1 MKKFMKRIWMIP
13 LLTMVSMVVSA
24 QEKVDTPSDDE
35 PTTVTVDLNESY
47 IGGSFEVT
55 DIGKPA
61 EDGSVVVTIM
71 VKPDKGYYI
80 AKSDVIVVSTIS
92 VSATREGDPS
102 IGGSLELEGDD
113 PDDLTEKRDYRFTV
127 LAGLGAWV
135 KEADFHQVV
144 RAPEDISGDDESN
157 VTWSYADNV
166 LTITGSGITAD
177 FNEDGFTDPW
187 AAIRDQI
194 TSVTIGEGVT
204 ALGTDIFKGCTALTT
219 IYIENA
225 ESVLTLGEGAIPAN
239 DGLEVYVP
247 GRLLNEYQIT
257 DGWKDLKIGS
267 EGCVTMSGVE
277 FGTNNHYDT
286 FVSDESI
293 VVPSVLT
300 AYVITD
306 IKGTGLVLSEVKTI
320 SAGMPVLVYNKNDL
334 KDVTFYSAPAEA
346 TRGGAN
352 LLQVAGSDGQKV
364 ALGEVYIL
372 HNDVFYYCQAGTIPA
387 GHVYLTN
394 PAPEKTRSA
403 YPLGDGDSTGMEL
416 LRLNETD
423 TDVWYS
429 LDGRRLSTMP
439 TSKGIY
445 IKNGKKVVI
454 K

>member
-1 MKKFMKRIWMIP
+1 MKKVMFKIWILALLSMISKVA
-13 LLTMVSMVVSA
+13 LA
-24 QEKVDTPSDDE
+24 QDVK
-35 PTTVTVDLNESY
+35 VDLNDSY
-47 IGGSFEVT
+47 IGGSVEVT
-55 DIGKPA
+55 DIGEPA

-71 VKPDKGYYI
+71 VKPATGYYI
-80 AKSDVIVVSTIS
+80 AKSDVLVVSTIS
-92 VSATREGDPS
+92 VSATREGDLS

-144 RAPEDISGDDESN
+144 RDPYDISGDDESN

-177 FNEDGFTDPW
+177 FDDEGFTDPW

-204 ALGTDIFKGCTALTT
+204 ALGADIFKDCTALTT
-219 IYIENA
+219 IYIENV

-239 DGLEVYVP
+239 DDLEVYVP
-247 GRLLNEYQIT
+247 GQMLTEYQT
-257 DGWKDLKIGS
+257 TEGWMDMKIGS
-267 EGCVTMSGVE
+267 EGCVTMSGFE
-277 FGTNNHYDT
+277 FGTNHYDT

-403 YPLGDGDSTGMEL
+403 YLLGNGDTTGMEM

-439 TSKGIY
+439 TRKGIY